1 MWDELPKKDKEEYKK
16 MILAFASLTKMFS
29 QKIEDYIG
37 EIWDKTTSFY
47 VKNIRYNW
55 KNINLTLI
63 LRYNC
68 NNIKICMEGGI

>member
-37 EIWDKTTSFY
+37 EI
-47 VKNIRYNW
+47 
-55 KNINLTLI
+55 
-63 LRYNC
+63 
-68 NNIKICMEGGI
+68 